1 MSGHY
6 QAALYLGD
14 VSERVRILKNCGQS
28 ECHQVSHHMSAL
40 IFSICTQQSC
50 IISVKLMKMLKMTYL
65 TMLKKQR
72 KTILGG
78 LGWDGVYSG
87 LKPIHHSKFGG
98 NLCSSFCVIL
108 PTNQPNNKQ
117 T

>member
-78 LGWDGVYSG
+78 VGMGWG
-87 LKPIHHSKFGG
+87 LFWAETHPPFQVWWKS
-98 NLCSSFCVIL
+98 V
-108 PTNQPNNKQ
+108 
-117 T
+117 